1 MSFVLNV
8 SNDNSNPNEFCINDI
23 EVSVDSKKRNWLKRT
38 HVGKF
43 LGIENIRTSL
53 NDLDKCEILTRQ
65 ELVPTPRGTPGWSGP
80 KDQQNK
86 ADKFL
91 SFFGVMHV
99 NCKLYKRQGQDAQRA
114 YPERHRTTWA

>member
-53 NDLDKCEILTRQ
+53 NDLDKCAR
-65 ELVPTPRGTPGWSGP
+65 RGTPGWSGP